1 MAKKINMDGIEAN
14 PSRVKKLIDK
24 AERNGGIV
32 WFLPDEPKTIRYS
45 VDSEDFD
52 EYPGWDF
59 VDAGLVKI
67 VYQNLKENIETKS
80 SSLSDAVRRILTGT
94 HTQDDLVK
102 VAANGIEED
111 EAQEDV
117 EVEKEEAP
125 SVRLTKNGS
134 VDGRTRAYK
143 QTINRL
149 KARRQ
154 EKGE

>member
-67 VYQNLKENIETKS
+67 VYQNLKENIETKM
-80 SSLSDAVRRILTGT
+80 
-94 HTQDDLVK
+94 
-102 VAANGIEED
+102 
-111 EAQEDV
+111 
-117 EVEKEEAP
+117 
-125 SVRLTKNGS
+125 
-134 VDGRTRAYK
+134 
-143 QTINRL
+143 NR
-149 KARRQ
+149 
-154 EKGE
+154 